1 MGRMLAALR
10 SALHGS
16 ASPAPPAR
24 PAPQAPFR
32 RVVTGFDDSGR
43 SVIASDGPVPDRE
56 RSRWSEKTL
65 ARMPFLR
72 LISRSGLW
80 VLPSVPADLAE
91 TRDPLGEE
99 LRSYGR
105 AGLQPPRGAVT
116 ADIFRFEAGGGYP
129 MHTTATLDFI
139 VVVSGAMELVMES
152 GSTVVRAG
160 DVVVQRGTPHAW
172 KVVGDEACVFVA
184 VLADALH
191 SPVAPERLT
200 R

>member
-10 SALHGS
+10 SALLGS
-16 ASPAPPAR
+16 ASSAHRSR
-24 PAPQAPFR
+24 PRAAPFR
-32 RVVTGFDDSGR
+32 RVVTGFDASGR
-43 SVIASDGPVPDRE
+43 SIITSDGPVPERE
-56 RSRWSEKTL
+56 RRPWSEKAL

-72 LISRSGLW
+72 LVSRSGLW
-80 VLPSVPADLAE
+80 VLPAVPADLAE
-91 TRDPLGEE
+91 TRDPLGDE

-105 AGLQPPRGAVT
+105 AGGLQPPRGAVT
-116 ADIFRFEAGGGYP
+116 ADIFRFEPGGGHP
-129 MHTTATLDFI
+129 MHTTATVDLI

-172 KVVGDEACVFVA
+172 RVVGDEPCVFVA
-184 VLADALH
+184 VLVDALG
-191 SPVAPERLT
+191 SPVAPERLM